1 MDVTTLRCCEFS
13 CLILLCVLPATSR
26 ASWMWLGIA
35 SLGTVNQP
43 NDLGLPASSSSNP
56 VLPRPTSP
64 GESVCSLVPG
74 LATEQRAV
82 CERRPEAI
90 PVIGAGAR
98 LGIAECQ
105 RQFREERWNCT
116 IHDQEQNA
124 FGKVL
129 KTGSRETAFVY
140 AITSAGVV
148 HAVTKTCSLGNLT
161 DCSCDDSRNGLVNSE
176 GWQWGGCSDN
186 LDYGITVGRQFVDAA
201 EVRKGEEEEGKANR
215 VRSAMNLHNNEVGR
229 QALRQFMS
237 RQCRCHGVS
246 GSCTIKSCWNT
257 MPDFL
262 AVGDYLKNRYL
273 QSIEILNRPTKRR
286 LRRKDRGMRKVPIAQ
301 DEMVHLERSPNYCV
315 RDASRGIMG
324 TTGREC
330 NRTSSAADSCDLLC
344 CGRGYNTQEVRIVER
359 CDCKFIWC
367 CEVKCRVCETIT
379 DLYTCK

>member
-1 MDVTTLRCCEFS
+1 MDAKKLPYWEFS
-13 CLILLCVLPATSR
+13 CLILLCFLPAISK

-43 NDLGLPASSSSNP
+43 SDTNPPASSSP
-56 VLPRPTSP
+56 GLARTQPTTL
-64 GESVCSLVPG
+64 GQSVCSLVPG
-74 LATEQRAV
+74 LAHEQRTV
-82 CERRPEAI
+82 CEQRPEAI

-98 LGIAECQ
+98 LGITECQ
-105 RQFREERWNCT
+105 RQFRDERWNCT

-161 DCSCDDSRNGLVNSE
+161 DCSCDESRNGMVNAE

-186 LDYGITVGRQFVDAA
+186 LDYGIHIGRQFVDAG
-201 EVRKGEEEEGKANR
+201 EVRRDEEEGKSSR
-215 VRSAMNLHNNEVGR
+215 VRGAMNLHNNEVGR
-229 QALRQFMS
+229 QMIQQLMS

-246 GSCTIKSCWNT
+246 GSCTVKSCWNT

-262 AVGDYLKNRYL
+262 VVGDHLKKRY
-273 QSIEILNRPTKRR
+273 QRSVEILNRPSKRR
-286 LRRKDRGMRKVPIAQ
+286 LRRKDRAQRKAPIGR

-315 RDASRGIMG
+315 RDPSKGIMG
-324 TTGREC
+324 TLGREC
-330 NRTSSAADSCDLLC
+330 NRTSDGASSCDLLC
-344 CGRGYNTQEVRIVER
+344 CGRGYNTQEVRLVER
-359 CDCKFIWC
+359 CDCRFIWC
-367 CEVKCRVCETIT
+367 CEVKCRICETVT